1 MLLVTLQLA
10 NGNKGGTIWQHS
22 NIMMEQNTIE

>member
-10 NGNKGGTIWQHS
+10 NGNKGGTTWQHL